1 MDNDILKFLNK
12 CKIVIEEEQ
21 NLEGLMIPRDILLD
35 ISIYDN
41 VKEDIQLLKQKFSS
55 SSLTAL
61 QKGAEVEQKWPLLN
75 LVRQILKSCN
85 YNMKPIRQ
93 SNGYDAEGKKK
104 YKRFFR
110 IDKLKS
116 TKEKTSETNC

>member
-104 YKRFFR
+104 
-110 IDKLKS
+110 I
-116 TKEKTSETNC
+116 

>member
-1 MDNDILKFLNK
+1 MDKDILIFLNK
-12 CKIVIEEEQ
+12 CKIVIDDEK

-35 ISIYDN
+35 INVYDS

-61 QKGAEVEQKWPLLN
+61 QRGAEVEQKWPLLN

-85 YNMKPIRQ
+85 YNMQPIRQ

-116 TKEKTSETNC
+116 IIEKTSETNC

>member
-35 ISIYDN
+35 ITIYDSIR
-41 VKEDIQLLKQKFSS
+41 EDIQLLKQKFSS
-55 SSLTAL
+55 SSLTSL
-61 QKGAEVEQKWPLLN
+61 QKGADIEQKWPLLN

-85 YNMKPIRQ
+85 YNMKPFRQ
-93 SNGYDAEGKKK
+93 SNCYDAEGKKK

-110 IDKLKS
+110 IVKLKS
-116 TKEKTSETNC
+116 TKEKPNEMNC

>member
-1 MDNDILKFLNK
+1 MDKDILIFLNK
-12 CKIVIEEEQ
+12 CKIVIDDEK

-35 ISIYDN
+35 IAVYDS

-61 QKGAEVEQKWPLLN
+61 QRGAEVEQKWPLLN

-85 YNMKPIRQ
+85 YNMTPIRQ
-93 SNGYDAEGKKK
+93 SNGYDGEGKKK

-116 TKEKTSETNC
+116 TISKTSEMNC

>member
-1 MDNDILKFLNK
+1 
-12 CKIVIEEEQ
+12 
-21 NLEGLMIPRDILLD
+21 MIPRDILLD
-35 ISIYDN
+35 ISVYDS
-41 VKEDIQLLKQKFSS
+41 VKDDIQLLKQKFSS

-61 QKGAEVEQKWPLLN
+61 QRGAEVEQKWPLLN

-116 TKEKTSETNC
+116 TIEKTSEMNC